1 MIFIKEKDILLIYIL
16 VQKKKQIMDKDV
28 FYKGKKCN
36 GYKW

>member
-28 FYKGKKCN
+28 FLQGQKMQRL
-36 GYKW
+36 